1 MRIILILSVVFVL
14 GSCANNGL
22 QFVRTAPVEV
32 AAVEREQQ
40 ITQEPLQTSTQDA
53 TKNVPM
59 RSEVEPLENTTLDSP
74 EKQAITNPKQL
85 LSTTSSQIDIA
96 TDDEPELRQETLG
109 AAFWAERQA
118 KHSRNSFIFSLITLT
133 IPVLGLLVS
142 LIFFTIGW
150 IFLRRAARG
159 RYITNRG
166 EKIESTAL
174 VLWIIYMAIIAAIAI
189 LIASVFFLF

>member
-1 MRIILILSVVFVL
+1 
-14 GSCANNGL
+14 
-22 QFVRTAPVEV
+22 V

-166 EKIESTAL
+166 EKIESTAR

>member
-1 MRIILILSVVFVL
+1 MRIILTLSL
-14 GSCANNGL
+14 LITISSCANNGIR
-22 QFVRTAPVEV
+22 FVRTVTSQTDEV
-32 AAVEREQQ
+32 HKETQ
-40 ITQEPLQTSTQDA
+40 IKKKPIENNLLHSTQDEFIVPEAQNA
-53 TKNVPM
+53 TNNVSNAPKIITEQHL
-59 RSEVEPLENTTLDSP
+59 SHSKLESP
-74 EKQAITNPKQL
+74 SPIEI
-85 LSTTSSQIDIA
+85 
-96 TDDEPELRQETLG
+96 DDEPELSQEALDE
-109 AAFWAERQA
+109 AFLNERKA
-118 KHSRNSFIFSLITLT
+118 KHARNSFIFSLITLT

-166 EKIESTAL
+166 EKIESTAR